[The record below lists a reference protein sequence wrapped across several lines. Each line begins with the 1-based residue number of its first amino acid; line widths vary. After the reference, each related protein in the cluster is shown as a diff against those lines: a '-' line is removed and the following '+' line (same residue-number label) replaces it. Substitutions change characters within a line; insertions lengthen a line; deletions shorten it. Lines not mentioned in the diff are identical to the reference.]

1 LNFWCFGGMHAGD
14 TCFLAWSFCLFGEC
28 NGLAWLT
35 TLTTLLLLLL
45 LDRRGIVSR
54 SLDMSF
60 LKAFDFEC
68 AAINNTNALLLLLL
82 LLCLPVSTFSA
93 NVLVI
98 FHLIQPT
105 IPISCSYQQLWY
117 TQFDGVPV
125 RAQSSFNG
133 VSLRWE
139 G

>member
-1 LNFWCFGGMHAGD
+1 MEFLSFWGVQ
-14 TCFLAWSFCLFGEC
+14 WS
-28 NGLAWLT
+28 GLAN
-35 TLTTLLLLLL
+35 
-45 LDRRGIVSR
+45 DFDDVAIVVVVGQKGNCFSK
-54 SLDMSF
+54 SDMSF

-82 LLCLPVSTFSA
+82 LLCLPVSMFSA